1 MTAEST
7 ELEKTSVIHMPNLWS
22 VVNALAADEK
32 YPVSNRDILMIPIEM
47 QISEVEKLFLNFSLH
62 S

>member
-7 ELEKTSVIHMPNLWS
+7 ELEKTSLIYMPNLWS

-47 QISEVEKLFLNFSLH
+47 QISEVEKLYLNFSLH

>member
-7 ELEKTSVIHMPNLWS
+7 ELEKTSLIHMPNLWS
-22 VVNALAADEK
+22 VVSALAADEK

>member
-7 ELEKTSVIHMPNLWS
+7 ELEKTSLIYMPNLWS

>member
-7 ELEKTSVIHMPNLWS
+7 ELEKTSLIQMPNLWS